1 MGLTPTKTNKA
12 TQTQKSKRN
21 NTFKEKETLFKEKGA
36 LKANW
41 VRCSFSQTERQDMQ
55 ASVAITL
62 ERDAAEEIPRNDAD
76 ADAPLFFVAAADG
89 KLKRPRAEDEDE
101 ESEPSAPSAKKANL
115 GADKTDAEMLRCDE
129 SLGDVGPCEQE
140 LCAKKTEDEGADDGV
155 SDSTDMTVLAPG
167 EDQPDQDLSG
177 FEPATEQPRV
187 KRVVDVTGDD
197 QEVIDLDDLDAAP
210 KLSLAERRAA
220 SVASRTALPP
230 HRVVF
235 DVDAAPV
242 VAGNKPEVI
251 CLDDDLE
258 DEAPLGG
265 GPPLRAFTDE
275 RGRLVVDLMSDDE
288 DEGDAMRF

>member
-1 MGLTPTKTNKA
+1 
-12 TQTQKSKRN
+12 
-21 NTFKEKETLFKEKGA
+21 
-36 LKANW
+36 
-41 VRCSFSQTERQDMQ
+41 MQ
-55 ASVAITL
+55 ASVAIPL
-62 ERDAAEEIPRNDAD
+62 EHAAGEIQRNDAD
-76 ADAPLFFVAAADG
+76 AETLLFFAAFVAAASPTG
-89 KLKRPRAEDEDE
+89 QTGMKRALDEDEDE
-101 ESEPSAPSAKKANL
+101 ESEPSAAAAPSAKKANL

-167 EDQPDQDLSG
+167 EDQTDQDLSG
-177 FEPATEQPRV
+177 FEPVAEQPRV

-210 KLSLAERRAA
+210 KLSLTERRAA

-242 VAGNKPEVI
+242 VVI

-258 DEAPLGG
+258 DEPPLGG

-275 RGRLVVDLMSDDE
+275 HGRLVVDLMSDDE
-288 DEGDAMRF
+288 DEGDAMSL